1 MPAYVGLGLLA
12 EERGDARA
20 ALAYLQ
26 VAWETAPH
34 RRDLR
39 DHVVRLSQRLY
50 GADGTLHLTRPALA
64 SLHCR
69 AGRWSRA
76 AAECAAVLA
85 EHPTRIDVRLRLAE
99 ALWRAG
105 DDAGAAAA
113 CRAVLAEAPLAVVA
127 LLILA
132 DIERRQGHTDEAARL
147 LERARAVDPAGVR
160 AADLIM
166 VGMDEQAAFFA
177 VDTIPVVEER
187 PEPEPEPERPRI
199 APAPDFTAPLGQ
211 RPGRG
216 LDAGGV
222 FPTSAELEAARPSD
236 TPQRGFTDML
246 RALEGDGLTPFRL
259 EDVGLAA
266 GEAPA
271 APAAAEEDLSALFS
285 LPSDDEIEA
294 ARPSSDTPRGFT
306 GTLRALEGAGLTP
319 FGADLEGLEGFEDL
333 GLPLLGEETPAQAEA
348 EAEGTTASEWEA
360 LEAELEAAIP
370 GETPR
375 GFTAELESLEAE
387 GLAPFQFGE
396 EPAQPS
402 PPSGPEPAAI
412 EPFALDDLLSES
424 PAPAAA
430 GPSEEVEAL
439 ADDALVDLDLGSL
452 VEALGPRGSEA
463 GTDQLQTV
471 LLDGS
476 RLVEPEREPESGPG
490 QEPAESIG
498 ERDLTAVRVAM
509 ERVGLRE
516 ELFAR
521 AREVKARLVT
531 EGLLQGAVPVPGT
544 EELAGPTLEELA
556 AAVAERPDDAEAR
569 RTLAMALV
577 EAGEG
582 AAALEQYR
590 WLYRQGDGLDGAAL
604 EGLERLAEQEGAA
617 PAAHRLLGAIA
628 RARCEWRAA
637 AAHYER
643 SLAAYRRV

>member
-1 MPAYVGLGLLA
+1 MPALPLSEAVERAQEAIRGGDYRGAVETCRRVLGQFPEFAAAHRLLGEAYLEQHDGPNAQRAFHETLLRDPQNVPAYVGLGLLA

-85 EHPTRIDVRLRLAE
+85 EHPTRIDVRLRMAE
-99 ALWRAG
+99 ALWRGG

-216 LDAGGV
+216 LDAGGL

-236 TPQRGFTDML
+236 T
-246 RALEGDGLTPFRL
+246 
-259 EDVGLAA
+259 
-266 GEAPA
+266 
-271 APAAAEEDLSALFS
+271 
-285 LPSDDEIEA
+285 
-294 ARPSSDTPRGFT
+294 
-306 GTLRALEGAGLTP
+306 
-319 FGADLEGLEGFEDL
+319 
-333 GLPLLGEETPAQAEA
+333 
-348 EAEGTTASEWEA
+348 
-360 LEAELEAAIP
+360 
-370 GETPR
+370 
-375 GFTAELESLEAE
+375 
-387 GLAPFQFGE
+387 
-396 EPAQPS
+396 
-402 PPSGPEPAAI
+402 
-412 EPFALDDLLSES
+412 
-424 PAPAAA
+424 
-430 GPSEEVEAL
+430 
-439 ADDALVDLDLGSL
+439 
-452 VEALGPRGSEA
+452 
-463 GTDQLQTV
+463 
-471 LLDGS
+471 
-476 RLVEPEREPESGPG
+476 
-490 QEPAESIG
+490 
-498 ERDLTAVRVAM
+498 
-509 ERVGLRE
+509 
-516 ELFAR
+516 
-521 AREVKARLVT
+521 
-531 EGLLQGAVPVPGT
+531 
-544 EELAGPTLEELA
+544 
-556 AAVAERPDDAEAR
+556 
-569 RTLAMALV
+569 
-577 EAGEG
+577 
-582 AAALEQYR
+582 
-590 WLYRQGDGLDGAAL
+590 
-604 EGLERLAEQEGAA
+604 
-617 PAAHRLLGAIA
+617 
-628 RARCEWRAA
+628 
-637 AAHYER
+637 
-643 SLAAYRRV
+643 